1 MNALVFSK
9 LFYCSNVW
17 SNTTERNLDKVQAV
31 QNFAC
36 RIISESSGHHDIQMY
51 DLLCTKLPDQPIYDA
66 RRRLEAIH

>member
-1 MNALVFSK
+1 MGQINRVKHAFDKRFLETIISALVFNK

-36 RIISESSGHHDIQMY
+36 RIISE
-51 DLLCTKLPDQPIYDA
+51 A
-66 RRRLEAIH
+66 